1 MFVGLATELLL
12 GRYSMPVAVDPTSLL
27 SRHEIGLLHE
37 CKAIV
42 RENGGHRSPIY
53 ASHVLPRCQAIVEAI
68 GHRMAYEAAV
78 AAGVPQ
84 CLIDLYVYDVLKLD
98 LGWYI
103 EQGLVNR
110 TTLVNLEN
118 VADNMA
124 QLHIA
129 DWVDE
134 MDVAEYVT
142 APIVSN
148 FRWDLFFDGLEH
160 YEANSFQ
167 TDAKL

>member
-1 MFVGLATELLL
+1 
-12 GRYSMPVAVDPTSLL
+12 
-27 SRHEIGLLHE
+27 
-37 CKAIV
+37 
-42 RENGGHRSPIY
+42 
-53 ASHVLPRCQAIVEAI
+53 
-68 GHRMAYEAAV
+68 MAYEAAV

-148 FRWDLFFDGLEH
+148 SRWDLFFDG
-160 YEANSFQ
+160 
-167 TDAKL
+167 

>member
-1 MFVGLATELLL
+1 
-12 GRYSMPVAVDPTSLL
+12 
-27 SRHEIGLLHE
+27 
-37 CKAIV
+37 
-42 RENGGHRSPIY
+42 
-53 ASHVLPRCQAIVEAI
+53 
-68 GHRMAYEAAV
+68 MAYEAAV